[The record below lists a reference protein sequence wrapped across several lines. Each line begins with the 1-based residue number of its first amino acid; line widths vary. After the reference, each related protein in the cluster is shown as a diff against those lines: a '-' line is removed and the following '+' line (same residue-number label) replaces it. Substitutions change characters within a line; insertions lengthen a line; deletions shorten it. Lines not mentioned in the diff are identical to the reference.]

1 MLGRHGGIINYT
13 IGQRRGIGVAAAEP
27 LYVVKLDAERREVVV
42 GPREW
47 LRTRH
52 IELRDVNWLGDEPL
66 EDLAGRGKDVLARIR
81 SSGSL
86 QPATL
91 RVEPSGIRVDLA
103 EGEDGVSPGQACVLY
118 AGEERG
124 ERLLGGG
131 WIRSTE
137 AAAMR
142 DGHRACH
149 VAAGPEPLAAGPR

>member
-1 MLGRHGGIINYT
+1 
-13 IGQRRGIGVAAAEP
+13 
-27 LYVVKLDAERREVVV
+27 
-42 GPREW
+42 
-47 LRTRH
+47 
-52 IELRDVNWLGDEPL
+52 
-66 EDLAGRGKDVLARIR
+66 LAGRGKDVLARIR

-118 AGEERG
+118 AGDERG

-137 AAAMR
+137 TAGAVR
-142 DGHRACH
+142 DGLRARH
-149 VAAGPEPLAAGPR
+149 VVAGPEPVVAGPR

>member
-1 MLGRHGGIINYT
+1 
-13 IGQRRGIGVAAAEP
+13 VAAAEP

-42 GPREW
+42 GPRER

-81 SSGSL
+81 SSGPL

-118 AGEERG
+118 AGDERG

-137 AAAMR
+137 TAGAVR
-142 DGHRACH
+142 DGLRARH
-149 VAAGPEPLAAGPR
+149 VVAGPEPVVAGPR